1 MGRNQVRPSR
11 GSWSDW
17 IGIEDRIRWNLK
29 TAARN
34 LSNSVAVHS
43 IPLLCLSLCVSL
55 CVSVWKCDDRID
67 DTQQQQ
73 QQQQQQEEDEE
84 TVSVFKVGCRI
95 RWDSCGILTGSL
107 RDLYGILTGH
117 WKSTGPWSWFIC
129 NQLSNSLFISCYII
143 YQVVP

>member
-73 QQQQQQEEDEE
+73 QQQQEEDEE

-107 RDLYGILTGH
+107 RDSYGTLKVNRPLKLIHLQSAF
-117 WKSTGPWSWFIC
+117 KFIIH
-129 NQLSNSLFISCYII
+129 QLLHYLSGGAVALRLL
-143 YQVVP
+143 